1 MLINVNGREY
11 RVRLRA
17 AAWPYLRT
25 LSNAFTDAKIPDE
38 ELEAAEEKVL
48 RLCVAGEVHE
58 DDVDE
63 LLIKVL
69 AHFAKVVGS
78 EFKSFR
84 PEVPDIGR
92 QGG

>member
-1 MLINVNGREY
+1 MIISVNGREY
-11 RVRLRA
+11 RVRLKA

-25 LSNAFTDAKIPDE
+25 LSNAFTDVKIPDE
-38 ELEAAEEKVL
+38 ELEMAEEKVL
-48 RLCVAGEVHE
+48 KLCVAGEIHE

-63 LLIKVL
+63 LLIKIL

-84 PEVPDIGR
+84 SEIPNLGR
-92 QGG
+92 